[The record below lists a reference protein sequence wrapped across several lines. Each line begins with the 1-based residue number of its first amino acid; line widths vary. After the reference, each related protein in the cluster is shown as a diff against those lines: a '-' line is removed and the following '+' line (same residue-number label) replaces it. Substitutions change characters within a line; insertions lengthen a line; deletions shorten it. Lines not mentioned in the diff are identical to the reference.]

1 MNSFWDSVRPKDVA
15 GVIQRNI
22 SRLRFR
28 CLSLQCICQSLLLF
42 MATAP
47 VDAGYYRYPLEGFH
61 KACADGST
69 TDVAIFSGY
78 GMMYLSNSGNPM
90 NAFPLETMSG
100 AWTPILG
107 GSSLCW
113 SRPMSQS
120 TRHSLVK
127 SWQTYCVNQP
137 RSYCVYE

>member
-1 MNSFWDSVRPKDVA
+1 MNSFRDRLCPGIFS
-15 GVIQRNI
+15 GVDR
-22 SRLRFR
+22 SDTFRLRYR
-28 CLSLQCICQSLLLF
+28 YLLVLCVCQWMLPF
-42 MATAP
+42 MVAAP
-47 VDAGYYRYPLEGFH
+47 AEAGHYRYPLEGFH

-69 TDVAIFSGY
+69 IDVAVFSGY

-113 SRPMSQS
+113 SRPMSQG
-120 TRHSLVK
+120 TRQSLVK
-127 SWQTYCVNQP
+127 SWQTYCVNQS